1 MNERDLQLVGAISEV
16 IEETNEPSIYLF
28 DTRYTN
34 VARLN
39 LVVLKAFLE
48 KKDKKG
54 IMITIDRPH
63 QYISHLMQLHG
74 IDQTNLFF
82 VDAISSHS
90 SDTKASSVDS
100 VTQEGPFHIETLPKF
115 LLESEREN
123 VGPMADLKEIG
134 FIMIDNVSTLL
145 VYNPVEKVEEFF
157 GKYVQVIKELK
168 PNIVQ
173 TALVMDGDQQPM
185 FFEFISSFSK
195 KIVEVGP
202 EMTLKNVSKI
212 GELTRKLISTGPQ
225 VVLGSGKSEKDV
237 SGTRW

>member
-34 VARLN
+34 VVRLN

-48 KKDKKG
+48 RKGKKG

-90 SDTKASSVDS
+90 SDTKASSVNS
-100 VTQEGPFHIETLPKF
+100 ATQEGPFHIETLPKF
-115 LLESEREN
+115 LLEPEN
-123 VGPMADLKEIG
+123 ANAEPVADLKEIG

-145 VYNPVEKVEEFF
+145 VYNPAEKVEEFF

-185 FFEFISSFSK
+185 FFEFISSLSK

-212 GELTRKLISTGPQ
+212 GELTRRLTSTGPQ